1 MIFETHAHYDDEV
14 FDTDRDELLGQ
25 MKEAGIDY
33 IVNIAAAYDGLLAT
47 KKLMEKYS
55 FIYGAMGI
63 HPSEIG
69 ALNEEVM
76 QELATYADMDKT
88 VAIGEIGLDYYWDKD
103 NKKQQIYWFQRQMNL
118 ARQKGL
124 PIVVHSRDAAA
135 DTLEVMKA
143 EKAEEIGGVIHCYSY
158 SVEMAKN
165 YLDMGFYLGIGGV
178 VTFSNAKKLREVVA
192 YAPIERLVLETD
204 SPYLS
209 PVPNRGKRNSSL
221 NIPYV
226 VEEIAKIKGIS
237 KEDVMKI
244 TYDNAKKMY
253 RIKE

>member
-14 FDTDRDELLGQ
+14 FDIDRDELLGK
-25 MKEAGIDY
+25 MKTAGIDY

-69 ALNEEVM
+69 DLNEEVM

-103 NKKQQIYWFQRQMNL
+103 NKEKQIYWFKRQMDL

-178 VTFSNAKKLREVVA
+178 ITFSNAKKLREVVA
-192 YAPIERLVLETD
+192 YAPIESLVLETD